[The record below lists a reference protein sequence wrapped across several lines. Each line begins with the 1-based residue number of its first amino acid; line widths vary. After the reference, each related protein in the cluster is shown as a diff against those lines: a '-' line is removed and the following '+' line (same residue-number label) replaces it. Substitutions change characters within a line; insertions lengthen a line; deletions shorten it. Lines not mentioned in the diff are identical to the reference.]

1 MSYAYSN
8 IKRTVDLNS
17 DGFIWDEKEIYPA
30 KYDKPHSFNALLS
43 YQINKKYS
51 LGLTTV
57 FSSGQT
63 YTPVIGKVHQTGVE
77 SFGSIENPYTNF
89 GNIYGI
95 RNGSRYP
102 NYFRIDI
109 SFSKKSNLFGLDSEW
124 KFQIINL
131 TNHYNVLLYNWNHNA
146 SPSKVQAYSMFPL
159 IFTFGWEFKI

>member
-1 MSYAYSN
+1 M
-8 IKRTVDLNS
+8 
-17 DGFIWDEKEIYPA
+17 
-30 KYDKPHSFNALLS
+30 LS
-43 YQINKKYS
+43 YQNNKKYS

-63 YTPVIGKVHQTGVE
+63 YTPVIGKVHQTGID
-77 SFGSIENPYTNF
+77 SFGSLENPYTNF
-89 GNIYGI
+89 GNIYGV

-109 SFSKKSNLFGLDSEW
+109 SLSTKSNLFGLDSEW

-131 TNHYNVLLYNWNHNA
+131 INNYNVLLYLWEHTA
-146 SPSKVQAYSMFPL
+146 SPSKVQAYSMFPR